1 MRLANVDGRACA
13 VAPDGGVDIETATD
27 GAFSSLVDENLPVLG
42 EIGAAI
48 AGAPLDSALS
58 TEALATQLG
67 RLGPPVTRP
76 GQIFGIGLNYADHAA
91 ESGLDL
97 PSTPMVFT
105 KFVSS
110 LAGAGAVV
118 PVPSAFV
125 DWEVELVAV
134 IGTGG
139 TDISSENA
147 LDHVAGFCVGQDIS
161 DRQLQMAAKPP
172 QFSLGKSRKNFSP
185 MGPWLTTLDE
195 LDNPEDLA
203 ITCSLGDEVL
213 QSSRTTHMIFD
224 TRFLIEYL
232 SSIVELSAGDVIFT
246 GTPDG
251 VGAGRNPRRFIESG
265 WEITSTIEGLGSI
278 RNSFA

>member
-13 VAPDGGVDIETATD
+13 VGAEGGVDIATATD
-27 GAFSSLVDENLPVLG
+27 GAFSSSVDDNIGVLAD
-42 EIGAAI
+42 IAQAI
-48 AGAPLDSALS
+48 AGADLDP
-58 TEALATQLG
+58 ALATDVLAGQLD
-67 RLGPPVTRP
+67 RLGPPITRP

-110 LAGAGAVV
+110 LAGAGATV

-139 TDISSENA
+139 TNISSAAA

-195 LDNPEDLA
+195 LGNPEDLA
-203 ITCSLGDEVL
+203 ISCNLGDEVL

-232 SSIVELSAGDVIFT
+232 SSIVELSPGDVIFT

-251 VGAGRNPRRFIESG
+251 VGAGRNPRRFIEAG

-278 RNSFA
+278 SNKFS